1 MPNREQVRIMTIK
14 NIFGNQGVAPVAGA
28 KGAQKAT
35 PQKASAPQKKDQVN
49 FSSILQEVS
58 RTKSTSSVADVQ
70 RAEKLTSLKE
80 QISSGAYQPD
90 LHKVA
95 ASLLKFIAEEG

>member
-1 MPNREQVRIMTIK
+1 MTINK
-14 NIFGNQGVAPVAGA
+14 IFGNQGLGSVAGA

-35 PQKASAPQKKDQVN
+35 PQKTSGPQKKDQVN

-58 RTKSTSSVADVQ
+58 QTRSTSSVADLQ
-70 RAEKLTSLKE
+70 RTEKLVSLKE
-80 QISSGAYQPD
+80 QIASGAYQPD